1 MSQFLLVQSAEP
13 STDLAGIS
21 FHALSNELLVQ
32 AASYNFGTPFVWSLT
47 DESDGIDSMSDA
59 AKDAIAAGADLRDTL
74 LGQLLLEQIA
84 LGRDL
89 CLFWGNDFQNL
100 PILRNSDE
108 LIAIISEQL
117 HSDGAWNWEIY
128 ALWRGTK
135 ASGA

>member
-84 LGRDL
+84 LGSDL
-89 CLFWGNDFQNL
+89 CLFWGDDFQNL

-108 LIAIISEQL
+108 LMAIISEQL
-117 HSDGAWNWEIY
+117 HSNSAWNWEIY
-128 ALWRGTK
+128 ALWKGTK
-135 ASGA
+135 ASSA

>member
-84 LGRDL
+84 LGSDL
-89 CLFWGNDFQNL
+89 CLFWGDDFQNL

-108 LIAIISEQL
+108 LMAIISEQL
-117 HSDGAWNWEIY
+117 HSNIAWNWEIY
-128 ALWRGTK
+128 ALWKGTK
-135 ASGA
+135 ASSA